1 MLWSWKSFHEQLK
14 VSSLLCDLQ
23 GDWLEAVAP
32 HIQARIAR
40 YSANEIRFNLM
51 AVVADR
57 QEQLSKQLA
66 AAQARR
72 QAAAA
77 KLGLSDGGGAAAMET
92 DGPASSSAQQPLPD
106 SEADLQQVLAEA
118 EGNIV
123 RCVGMVLHRHLT
135 QCCSRCT
142 GCIGLQH
149 QGSREAW
156 VGMAAAGAGPH

>member
-1 MLWSWKSFHEQLK
+1 M
-14 VSSLLCDLQ
+14 
-23 GDWLEAVAP
+23 AP

-77 KLGLSDGGGAAAMET
+77 KLGLSDGGEAAAMET
-92 DGPASSSAQQPLPD
+92 DEPASSSAQQPLPD
-106 SEADLQQVLAEA
+106 NEVDLQTVLAEV
-118 EGNIV
+118 EGDIV
-123 RCVGMVLHRHLT
+123 RCVGMVLH
-135 QCCSRCT
+135 
-142 GCIGLQH
+142 
-149 QGSREAW
+149 
-156 VGMAAAGAGPH
+156 